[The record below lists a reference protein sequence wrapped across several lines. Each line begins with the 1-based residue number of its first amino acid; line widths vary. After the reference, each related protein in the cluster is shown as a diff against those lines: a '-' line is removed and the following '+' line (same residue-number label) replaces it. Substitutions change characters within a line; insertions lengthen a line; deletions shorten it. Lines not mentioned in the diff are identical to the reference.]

1 MSHST
6 TSSCRADPDTTA
18 KEIIA
23 VPQEA
28 PASAVETPIT
38 VSSIIELD
46 SHIMD
51 LLLSQTL
58 TGTEDTTTAIRGV
71 APVTQARAA
80 ANVNPTEASLTV
92 SFLLQVA
99 NDSFLGSRHI
109 PGSAAELQ

>member
-6 TSSCRADPDTTA
+6 TSSCRTDPDTTA

-58 TGTEDTTTAIRGV
+58 TGTEDTTTAIRGC
-71 APVTQARAA
+71 
-80 ANVNPTEASLTV
+80 
-92 SFLLQVA
+92 
-99 NDSFLGSRHI
+99 GSRYTSSR
-109 PGSAAELQ
+109 GSKRESYGSKFDGVILVASC